1 MKLAIEGVI
10 VNRQKA
16 VTTTGSEA
24 RAMQAAAALGQTLG
38 RSPAFRK
45 FEAAQ
50 EALMTTDGLRNRLEA
65 CQRRQDALQKA
76 RAWGGADPAA
86 QQELDAEWQRLLAM
100 PEVRAYQ
107 EAQEE
112 LVELCA
118 KIVSEISAGVN
129 LDFSRACAPSGGCC

>member
-1 MKLAIEGVI
+1 M
-10 VNRQKA
+10 NRQKA
-16 VTTTGSEA
+16 VTTAGSEA
-24 RAMQAAAALGQTLG
+24 QAMHAAAALGHTLG

-50 EALMTTDGLRNRLEA
+50 EALMTTDGLRDRLEA

-86 QQELDAEWQRLLAM
+86 EQELNAEWQRLLAM

-112 LVELCA
+112 LIELCA
-118 KIVSEISAGVN
+118 KVVSKISAGIG
-129 LDFSRACAPSGGCC
+129 LDFSRACAPTGRCC